1 MSKAKIIYNKEKSGK
16 QLKRGG
22 PRDLQVRQKMARERE
37 YYASLSPSVSVEAS
51 PKKHEAS
58 SSSKSSVQLA
68 NMLSLEEVKRR
79 IEEAVASTRK
89 TESDR
94 YKSGLKNLNEQLKN
108 ERKKASAAHEQ
119 LINANAEVTRLKSR
133 LAEDTGN
140 TEETIKL
147 LHEKDIEIAKFTEK
161 NSMLEYN
168 NTVLNDTV
176 SALNDKMSAMTADFA
191 KKEEELN
198 KLVVAA
204 KVKES
209 VYKEL
214 QDKLDKVYEKI
225 SDGSIQPLV
234 GTKMDRP
241 SIEDK
246 IFIDPIDKTKADSL
260 DAHINI
266 NEEDPS
272 HSEGSHRDMSGDLA
286 KLKKILKI

>member
-51 PKKHEAS
+51 PKKREAS

>member
-16 QLKRGG
+16 QLKSGG